1 VKLPRWATALDVV
14 AVVMAILTISVLVF
28 GGFRVTILGQ
38 RISVTEWWRPVL
50 WAIGAV
56 AVRHA
61 IVGRTPLPRR
71 IAAGVGAWWRNDD
84 TRTVLPVFLAS
95 RLSVLVVGFLA
106 VVLIGLP
113 PDGGSRWKIYR
124 HELLDLPGRWDAG
137 WYHGIA
143 SEGYHYDPQLTDQY
157 QQNIAFFPAFPM
169 AMRMLGPLLGRHLIW
184 TGLLISLAS
193 FFVALVY
200 FLRLA
205 RSELGDEAQAA
216 AAVTLLASYPF
227 AVFFSA
233 PYTEGL
239 FLLTLVGAVYHFRRD
254 ELWRAAAWG
263 LVCGLTRPNGAF
275 LSVVLAVMAVTPGVR
290 PGLMRRLAAASTPG
304 IGMLAFSAFIY
315 QLTGDAFKWTQ
326 QNLAWGRVYRSL
338 DTIVSDRFDYIYT
351 HGLYNYATTL
361 TVDLMYAVAV
371 LLALGSVWPVYRR
384 FGAAYAVLILVTV
397 LPPLSAGGMLS
408 MGRLTSILFPVFL
421 WLGAA
426 VPAHHRTGWI
436 VAFASLQALVAMMFF
451 TWRPLF

>member
-1 VKLPRWATALDVV
+1 
-14 AVVMAILTISVLVF
+14 MAILTLSVLAF

-38 RISVTEWWRPVL
+38 RISVTEWWRPLL
-50 WAIGAV
+50 WATGAI

-61 IVGRTPLPRR
+61 IVRRHPLPRR
-71 IAAGVGAWWRNDD
+71 IAAGVSGWWRNDD

-95 RLSVLVVGFLA
+95 RFSVLVVGFLA
-106 VVLIGLP
+106 VILIGLP
-113 PDGGSRWKIYR
+113 PDGATRWKIYR
-124 HELLDLPGRWDAG
+124 NELLDLPGRWDAG

-143 SEGYHYDPQLTDQY
+143 SEGYHYDPQLSDQY

-169 AMRMLGPLLGRHLIW
+169 AMRVLGPLLGRHLIW
-184 TGLLISLAS
+184 TGLVISLAS

-205 RSELGDEAQAA
+205 RSELGDDAQAA

-233 PYTEGL
+233 PYTEAL

-254 ELWRAAAWG
+254 ELWRAAGWG
-263 LVCGLTRPNGAF
+263 LICGLTRPNGAF
-275 LSVVLAVMAVTPGVR
+275 LSVVLAVMAVTPAAR
-290 PGLMRRLAAASTPG
+290 PGMLRRLAAASAPG
-304 IGMLAFSAFIY
+304 LGMLAFSAFIY
-315 QLTGDAFKWTQ
+315 QLTGSAFKWTQ
-326 QNLAWGRVYRSL
+326 LNLAWGRVYRSL
-338 DTIVSDRFDYIYT
+338 DTIVSDRFDYIYA

-371 LLALGSVWPVYRR
+371 LLALGAVWPVYRR

-408 MGRLTSILFPVFL
+408 MGRVTSILFPVFL

-426 VPAHHRTGWI
+426 IPAHHRTGW
-436 VAFASLQALVAMMFF
+436 VVLFASLQAVVAMMFF

>member
-1 VKLPRWATALDVV
+1 VKLPRWATALDAA

-50 WAIGAV
+50 WAIGAA

-61 IVGRTPLPRR
+61 IVRQDPLPRR
-71 IAAGVGAWWRNDD
+71 LATAARAWWRSDD

-95 RLSVLVVGFLA
+95 RFSVLVIGFLA

-113 PDGGSRWKIYR
+113 PDGGKRWNIYR
-124 HELLDLPGRWDAG
+124 NELLDLPGRWDAG

-143 SEGYHYDPQLTDQY
+143 SEGYHYDPQLSDQY

-169 AMRMLGPLLGRHLIW
+169 AMRLLGPLFGRHLIW
-184 TGLLISLAS
+184 TGLVISLAS

-205 RSELGDEAQAA
+205 RSELGDDGQAA

-263 LVCGLTRPNGAF
+263 FVCGLTRPNGAF
-275 LSVVLAVMAVTPGVR
+275 LSIALAVMAITPAAR
-290 PGLMRRLAAASTPG
+290 PGLVRRLAAASAPG
-304 IGMLAFSAFIY
+304 LGMVAFSAFIY

-338 DTIVSDRFDYIYT
+338 DTVVSDRFDYIYA

-371 LLALGSVWPVYRR
+371 LLAIGAVWPVYRR

-408 MGRLTSILFPVFL
+408 MGRVTSILFPVFL

-426 VPAHHRTGWI
+426 IPAHHRTAWM
-436 VAFASLQALVAMMFF
+436 VLFASLQALVAMMFF
-451 TWRPLF
+451 TWRPMF